1 VNGASRDRQSSF
13 VKERA
18 VVDASAASNGKETP
32 KAVFRAVTDA
42 RLEETKRDPS
52 HARGVRAR
60 GDAVGAASRSG
71 RAIGG
76 IALWSIARRTW

>member
-1 VNGASRDRQSSF
+1 VIVSRRLWKSAASSTN
-13 VKERA
+13 V
-18 VVDASAASNGKETP
+18 AASNGKETP

-42 RLEETKRDPS
+42 RLEETKFDPS